1 MVQSEMKTYPYESV
15 QITICMATYI
25 ATILLWYLVLYFPKG
40 EAVRL
45 SQGKSKK
52 RKHLK
57 HESD

>member
-25 ATILLWYLVLYFPKG
+25 ATILLWYLVLYFPEG

-52 RKHLK
+52 
-57 HESD
+57 ESI